1 MATGSIAEEFTMAV
15 PADLLWKETFSH
27 DATTLKKTFAGLVD
41 DVEINGDGGPG
52 SLVTM
57 KFNPGIHSTQ
67 TYFAGVSPMVTLIN
81 FFSPAFRSQP
91 WVRRWCSRA
100 VWWRKTMRRAWSAG
114 TGWWW
119 RAARWR

>member
-57 KFNPGIHSTQ
+57 KFNPGIVVYIAYRRT
-67 TYFAGVSPMVTLIN
+67 
-81 FFSPAFRSQP
+81 SPAC
-91 WVRRWCSRA
+91 RRWSP
-100 VWWRKTMRRAWSAG
+100 
-114 TGWWW
+114 
-119 RAARWR
+119 